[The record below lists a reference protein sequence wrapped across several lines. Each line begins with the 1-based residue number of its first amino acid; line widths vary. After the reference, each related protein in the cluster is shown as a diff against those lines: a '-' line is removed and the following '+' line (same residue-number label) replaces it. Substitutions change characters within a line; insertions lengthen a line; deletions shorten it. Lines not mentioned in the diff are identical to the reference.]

1 MKVFFI
7 IRGLHDIG
15 GIERVTTIVA
25 NELAERGYD
34 IGVVCLQK
42 GTPYFELHKDITL
55 HHTNSK
61 IFRKKELKA
70 LYAKENPDI
79 NIFLG
84 SHRSLMNIPASKGI
98 PCITWEHFNAHI
110 NWHPW
115 HKYSR
120 KLAVQHCDKI
130 VTLTRADVENYQQF
144 FNAKNVLCI
153 PNPITI
159 DNITPTSLNNKT
171 LLAVGRLA
179 GQKGFDMLIDAWGKA
194 QAKDSGWKLR
204 IVGSGSHKARLLK
217 QINENNVGNS
227 VNIVPP
233 TKNIIKEYHNASA
246 LAMSSRFEGLP
257 LVLIEAM
264 SAGLPIVSFDC
275 QTGPAEI
282 IHHNK
287 TGLLVPPE
295 NTDLLAKAIDELL
308 LDEEKIKQFSK
319 QSLIESQRFSID
331 NIVDLWEELLHKVKS
346 SS

>member
-25 NELAERGYD
+25 NELAQRGYD
-34 IGVVCLQK
+34 IGIVCLQK
-42 GTPYFELHKDITL
+42 GTPYFQLNKSIKLHYID
-55 HHTNSK
+55 SK
-61 IFRKKELKA
+61 IFRKKALKA
-70 LYAKENPDI
+70 LYAKEKPDV
-79 NIFLG
+79 NVFLG

-120 KLAVQHCDKI
+120 KLAVEQCDKI

-144 FNAKNVLCI
+144 FGAKNVLCI

-159 DNITPTSLNNKT
+159 DNITPTSLTNKT

-179 GQKGFDMLIDAWGKA
+179 GQKGFDMLVDAWGKT
-194 QAKDSGWKLR
+194 QAKDTNWKLR
-204 IVGSGSHKARLLK
+204 IVGSGSHKARLIT
-217 QINENNVGNS
+217 QIDEHHLNNS
-227 VNIVPP
+227 ICIVPP
-233 TKNIIKEYHNASA
+233 TKNIIEEYKNASA
-246 LAMSSRFEGLP
+246 LVMSSRFEGLP

-264 SAGLPIVSFDC
+264 SAGLPIISFDC

-282 IHHNK
+282 IHHDK

-308 LDEEKIKQFSK
+308 LNEEKIKQFSK

-331 NIVDLWEELLHKVKS
+331 NIVDLWEKLLHEVKRS
-346 SS
+346 S

>member
-15 GIERVTTIVA
+15 GIERVTTIIA

-34 IGVVCLQK
+34 IGIVCLQK
-42 GTPYFELHKDITL
+42 GTPYFELHKDIKL
-55 HHTNSK
+55 HYISSK

-70 LYAKENPDI
+70 LYKKEKPDI

-130 VTLTRADVENYQQF
+130 VTLTLADVENYQQL
-144 FNAKNVLCI
+144 FNATNVLCI
-153 PNPITI
+153 PNPITV
-159 DNITPTSLNNKT
+159 DNISPASLTNKT

-179 GQKGFDMLIDAWGKA
+179 GQKGFDMLIDAWKST
-194 QAKDSGWKLR
+194 QAKDNGWKLR
-204 IVGSGSHKARLLK
+204 IIGNGSHKQRLLT
-217 QINENNVGNS
+217 QITENNVQDT
-227 VNIVPP
+227 VELLPA
-233 TKNIIKEYHNASA
+233 TKNIAKEYNNASA
-246 LAMSSRFEGLP
+246 FVMSSRFEGFG
-257 LVLIEAM
+257 LVLVEAM
-264 SAGLPIVSFDC
+264 SFGLPIISFDC
-275 QTGPAEI
+275 PVGPAEI
-282 IHHNK
+282 INHNK

-295 NTDLLAKAIDELL
+295 NTDLLTRAIDELL
-308 LDEEKIKQFSK
+308 LNEEKIKQFSK

-331 NIVDLWEELLHKVKS
+331 NIVNLWEELLHELKHKS
-346 SS
+346 